1 MESSIAG
8 LPVVPSAFLAL
19 FVAVA
24 IGALVQGTIGFGINV
39 IAAPIAAIV
48 QPDALPAAM
57 IVLALPMTAGS
68 AYRERE
74 HIDRAGVFF
83 TTLGR
88 LPGAALGGWAVSLLP
103 PESLATWIGAFVI
116 VAALMSILSSN
127 LPVTPLSSTLVGG
140 VAGVMGTMSS
150 VGGPPLALLYQ
161 RESGPVLRS
170 TLGATFLIGSL
181 LSLAALAVAGRVAP
195 WHWGLGLALTP
206 AVALGL
212 LASHGLRARVD
223 AGRLR
228 PAVVGFAC
236 AAGLA
241 VMIRGLV

>member
-1 MESSIAG
+1 MESAFAG
-8 LPVVPSAFLAL
+8 LPVSSSAFLSL

-39 IAAPIAAIV
+39 IAAPVAAIV

-74 HIDRAGVFF
+74 HIDREGVLW

-88 LPGAALGGWAVSLLP
+88 LPGAALGGWAVSLLS
-103 PESLATWIGAFVI
+103 PESLATWIGGFVV

-127 LPVTPLSSTLVGG
+127 LRVTPFSSALVGG
-140 VAGVMGTMSS
+140 IAGVMGTMSS

-161 RESGPVLRS
+161 REPGPVLRS

-181 LSLAALAVAGRVAP
+181 LSLAALALAGRVEP
-195 WHWGLGLALTP
+195 WHWALGLALTP

-241 VMIRGLV
+241 VMIRGLA

>member
-1 MESSIAG
+1 MESSFAG
-8 LPVVPSAFLAL
+8 LPVAPSAFLAL

-24 IGALVQGTIGFGINV
+24 VGALVQGTIGFGINV
-39 IAAPIAAIV
+39 IAAPIAAVV

-68 AYRERE
+68 AYRERG
-74 HIDRAGVFF
+74 HIDRAGVYF

-103 PESLATWIGAFVI
+103 PESLATWIGAFVV

-127 LPVTPLSSTLVGG
+127 LPVTPLSSALVGA

-161 RESGPVLRS
+161 REPGPVLRS

-181 LSLAALAVAGRVAP
+181 LSLAALAVAGRVEP
-195 WHWGLGLALTP
+195 WHWTLGLALTP
-206 AVALGL
+206 AVAAGL

-241 VMIRGLV
+241 VMIRGLQ

>member
-1 MESSIAG
+1 MESTFAG
-8 LPVVPSAFLAL
+8 LPIAPPAFFVL

-39 IAAPIAAIV
+39 IAAPVAAIV

-74 HIDRAGVFF
+74 HIDREGVLW
-83 TTLGR
+83 TNVGR

-103 PESLATWIGAFVI
+103 PEALATWIGGFVV
-116 VAALMSILSSN
+116 VAALMSVLSSN
-127 LPVTPLSSTLVGG
+127 LRPAPITSALVGG
-140 VAGVMGTMSS
+140 VAGLMGTMSS

-161 RESGPVLRS
+161 HEPGPVLRS
-170 TLGATFLIGSL
+170 TLGATFLLGSL
-181 LSLAALAVAGRVAP
+181 LSLAALAIAGRVEP
-195 WHWGLGLALTP
+195 WHWALGLALTP

-228 PAVVGFAC
+228 PAVVAFAC
-236 AAGLA
+236 AAGIA
-241 VMIRGLV
+241 VVIRGLA